1 MDDVA
6 NYSEESDNND
16 NANNNLESEIQTED
30 TSEFQFIYY
39 IIMINIL
46 QI

>member
-16 NANNNLESEIQTED
+16 NANNNLESEVQTED
-30 TSEFQFIYY
+30 ISEF
-39 IIMINIL
+39 
-46 QI
+46 

>member
-16 NANNNLESEIQTED
+16 NANSNLESEVQTED
-30 TSEFQFIYY
+30 ISEFQFI
-39 IIMINIL
+39 
-46 QI
+46 